1 MFYDIYAALC
11 KQHGKSPSAV
21 AQELG
26 INKSNVTNWKNNG
39 YTPRGNVL
47 NLIAEYFGV
56 PIDYLLGASEQ
67 KEKSSSKQEKDIT
80 FDDFTYAMYG
90 AGQTLTEEQKQ
101 TLLDMA
107 RFLQSQN
114 EQKDKP

>member
-1 MFYDIYAALC
+1 MFYDIYCKLCSERGLTPSGAAT
-11 KQHGKSPSAV
+11 KIGFNRAS
-21 AQELG
+21 
-26 INKSNVTNWKNNG
+26 VTMWKNTG
-39 YTPRGNVL
+39 KPPKPEL
-47 NLIAEYFGV
+47 LDKIAAFFDV
-56 PIDYLLGASEQ
+56 TTDFLLEKEQ